1 MHSTTRKSE
10 QFSVADRTSDADV
23 PGDVSVRVG
32 EAIFH
37 FDAVFEEAATAP
49 RRLTAL
55 RLVAVRDVVTGG
67 EVPHDHLGTA
77 DLPPSLLDALDG
89 RSYHYIR
96 DDPDRPVC
104 PTDRR
109 TITTLF
115 QQSDGRW
122 LALLEPGNGV
132 FTAVRGLIH
141 DAAIGRIEFE

>member
-1 MHSTTRKSE
+1 MHSTTPKSD
-10 QFSVADRTSDADV
+10 QFSVADRASDGDV

-32 EAIFH
+32 EATFH
-37 FDAVFEEAATAP
+37 FDAVFEEPATDS
-49 RRLTAL
+49 RRLTVL

-67 EVPHDHLGTA
+67 DIPHDHLGTA
-77 DLPPSLLDALDG
+77 DLPPSLLDALDR

-96 DDPDRPVC
+96 DDSARPVS

-122 LALLEPGNGV
+122 LALPEPGNGV